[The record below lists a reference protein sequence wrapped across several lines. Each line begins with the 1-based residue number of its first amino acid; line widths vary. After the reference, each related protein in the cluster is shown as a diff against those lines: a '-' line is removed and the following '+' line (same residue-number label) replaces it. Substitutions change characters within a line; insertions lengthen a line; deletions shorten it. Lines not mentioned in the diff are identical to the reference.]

1 MERKRNPVKANEH
14 NNESASRPAARQ
26 ESPHN
31 IFKFSLLYTGF
42 CIKIS
47 LIYLVLEVDM
57 KHSKKILLISALL
70 ASFAG
75 TVNAKSNGIDKI
87 KKTGVLTV
95 GVKDDVPGFGQI
107 NQTTKEHEGLE
118 IDIAKAVAR
127 QILGTDSKINFVTVT
142 AKNRSAFLNQDKV
155 DMVIATFTVT
165 EERKQNYD
173 FSDVYYTDSVGLM
186 VKKSSG
192 ITSFKNL
199 ENKKIGVMQGS
210 MTTTTIKNA
219 AIREGVFITCV
230 TYPSNQTL
238 KDALDHGEI
247 DAFSIDNSILHGY
260 LDDSVT
266 ILPEHF
272 DEMKYAVAIKKD
284 NSAVT
289 KVVNEVIRTL
299 VKSGELD
306 RLLVKHKLKY

>member
-1 MERKRNPVKANEH
+1 MN
-14 NNESASRPAARQ
+14 
-26 ESPHN
+26 
-31 IFKFSLLYTGF
+31 
-42 CIKIS
+42 
-47 LIYLVLEVDM
+47 
-57 KHSKKILLISALL
+57 HSKKTLLIAMLI
-70 ASFAG
+70 ASL
-75 TVNAKSNGIDKI
+75 TCTLSAKSNGIDKI
-87 KKTGVLTV
+87 KKAGVLTV
-95 GVKDDVPGFGQI
+95 GVKDDVPGFGHI
-107 NQTTKEHEGLE
+107 NQSTNEYEGLE
-118 IDIAKAVAR
+118 IDIAKAVSR
-127 QILGTDSKINFVTVT
+127 QILGSDTKVRFVTVN
-142 AKNRSAFLNQDKV
+142 AKNRSAYLNQEKV

-165 EERKQNYD
+165 EERRQNYD
-173 FSDVYYTDSVGLM
+173 FSDIYYTDSVGLM
-186 VKKSSG
+186 VKKNSG

-199 ENKKIGVMQGS
+199 ENKKIGVTQGS

-219 AIREGVFITCV
+219 AIREGVFVTCV

-238 KDALDHGEI
+238 RDALDHGEI

-289 KVVNEVIRTL
+289 KAVNDVIRTL

-306 RLLVKHKLKY
+306 RLLIKHNLKY